1 LGSRIRLELIA
12 KKEGSNEVVGPF
24 NSNLL
29 LSFLQNKYSSESGE
43 VKFSNSEEASDLCH
57 ELIDLCKSISFPKE
71 SDDVGAHDAMIDLS
85 AISSI
90 YVNLQRIKPK
100 NKRMNGYS
108 LRWG

>member
-1 LGSRIRLELIA
+1 MGSRIRLELIA
-12 KKEGSNEVVGPF
+12 KKKGSNEVVGPF

-71 SDDVGAHDAMIDLS
+71 SDDVGAHDDGLDTS
-85 AISSI
+85 
-90 YVNLQRIKPK
+90 VDE
-100 NKRMNGYS
+100 G
-108 LRWG
+108 RWRRCTLYCIC